1 MTRDTADLVNT
12 RSNRLAAPRFAMPS
26 WWRARA
32 PRERA
37 ILGAGLLGL
46 LVLAGYAFVWQ
57 PAADGIRRTEAD
69 LPGLRAQTA
78 NVLAMADEAKRLRA
92 TGGQSVALTPER
104 RVAAVRRSLERAGL
118 LREAATANAASSA
131 PVTSLSVGADAVP
144 RLAVVATGK
153 SEPPDI
159 ATEAGGRVKVRIADV
174 DYGVWIAWLAAAE
187 PEVGARAA
195 RAGVTALL
203 PPAPAGHVR
212 AEVLFEWATNASGT
226 TGAPATGAKS

>member
-1 MTRDTADLVNT
+1 MRDQVKLADT
-12 RSNRLAAPRFAMPS
+12 RSGRRGAPRFALPA
-26 WWRARA
+26 WWRERT

-37 ILGAGLLGL
+37 VLGAGLAGIV
-46 LVLAGYAFVWQ
+46 VLAGYAFVWQ
-57 PAADGIRRTEAD
+57 PAADGIRRVESD

-92 TGGQSVALTPER
+92 AGGQSIALTPER

-118 LREAATANAASSA
+118 LRETAAAGAGTAA

-144 RLAVVATGK
+144 RLAVVASGK

-159 ATEAGGRVKVRIADV
+159 ATENGGRVKIRIADV
-174 DYGVWIAWLAAAE
+174 EYGIWVAWLATAE
-187 PEVGARAA
+187 GELGARAA
-195 RAGVTALL
+195 HVVVTALA

-212 AEVLFEWATNASGT
+212 AEVVLEWAANAA
-226 TGAPATGAKS
+226 GAPASASTPGAKP